1 MSNNRKVSSLVSR
14 IFFVIA
20 FALFALAVWEKLFN
34 VLGSSFITSSKPIT
48 ILIAAGVVLLFVISL
63 QLYELK
69 EMYSWREGSDD

>member
-20 FALFALAVWEKLFN
+20 FTLFMLAIWEKFFN
-34 VLGSSFITSSKPIT
+34 LLGSSFITSSKPIT
-48 ILIAAGVVLLFVISL
+48 LMIAAGVVLLFVISL

-69 EMYSWREGSDD
+69 EMYNWRDGSSD